1 MKLFS
6 TFKVTFFE
14 NGNYHKCKILNFK
27 EEHGKGFKRP
37 QLIFSNKG
45 TSIAYDQETAT
56 QILDYWNSLSK
67 GNAFFELMLFKKPNL
82 IK

>member
-14 NGNYHKCKILNFK
+14 NGHYQKCKILDFK

-37 QLIFSNKG
+37 HLIFSNKG
-45 TSIAYDQETAT
+45 ESIAYD
-56 QILDYWNSLSK
+56 
-67 GNAFFELMLFKKPNL
+67 
-82 IK
+82 